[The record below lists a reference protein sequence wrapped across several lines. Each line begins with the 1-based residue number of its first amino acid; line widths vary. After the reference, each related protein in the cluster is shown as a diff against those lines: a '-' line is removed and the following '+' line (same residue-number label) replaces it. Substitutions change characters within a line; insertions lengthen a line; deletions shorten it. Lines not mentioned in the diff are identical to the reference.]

1 MIDLAPVVQAATV
14 AQDFLEVAMPFASLR
29 PACLLVLPLVL
40 SACVEGLPADP
51 KAPRMSQK
59 GTCFTYVTAE
69 PGGLFALVSGK
80 GDGTLTPLGQKSK
93 PMSAEAVDAAFAKE
107 VQVLGIMPECLAVYA
122 RDRSAAQPAARMT
135 APAPTAPA
143 PTAPKA

>member
-1 MIDLAPVVQAATV
+1 
-14 AQDFLEVAMPFASLR
+14 MPFASLR